1 MVQIWFKNNPKCP
14 KSKNGQNDPNIIQ
27 QWTKNDF
34 KMDQNGPKNGLKIIQ
49 KLSSGDKNWLKWSK
63 NGRNW
68 SKNGKEMF
76 Q

>member
-34 KMDQNGPKNGLKIIQ
+34 KMDQNGPK
-49 KLSSGDKNWLKWSK
+49 WSK
-63 NGRNW
+63 NYPKIVLR
-68 SKNGKEMF
+68 
-76 Q
+76 